1 LRQKAVKGK
10 AAQDK
15 IKRMEEAKARK
26 AELARQKLD
35 QAIAVGDGSF
45 GLVTLNFLKK
55 ILTTYQVQR
64 NSNSSPTITRMVER
78 I

>member
-35 QAIAVGDGSF
+35 QAIAVGDGGF